1 MPTVYVST
9 DPAKKSK
16 VPRRVLQL
24 VFPVRAKSSSSS
36 ASPQWEWPELRVGV
50 SDIVPSSPMF
60 GLFPRSTEALNWE
73 ALERPVIMPYLGK
86 ETEVESASQARVL
99 RTILCGNFDT
109 LYRRE
114 LRTPPNHCWVQDG
127 LYITCVTKK
136 EARASENLKEVKE
149 MDLELLQVCVHHDFN
164 ARGVSYMD
172 EGDEQVCYL
181 RRDEVE
187 RLLHLP
193 PHIFELL
200 ASHEDD
206 EHSDRNMATHLVQFQ
221 RRCAQFGAQ
230 FGAQFCARNSGSAHF
245 SAQSFRRLPSLLLA
259 APTSTCSCRRT
270 RCSARRRT

>member
-36 ASPQWEWPELRVGV
+36 SSPQWEWPELRVGV

-221 RRCAQFGAQ
+221 RRCVS
-230 FGAQFCARNSGSAHF
+230 ARNSARAILRAQF
-245 SAQSFRRLPSLLLA
+245 SRAILGAVIPTPPRPPLA
-259 APTSTCSCRRT
+259 APTSTCSCPRT
-270 RCSARRRT
+270 RSSARRRT

>member
-1 MPTVYVST
+1 M
-9 DPAKKSK
+9 
-16 VPRRVLQL
+16 
-24 VFPVRAKSSSSS
+24 
-36 ASPQWEWPELRVGV
+36 GV

-86 ETEVESASQARVL
+86 ETEVESASQGRCCARSSAATST
-99 RTILCGNFDT
+99 RCTGASC
-109 LYRRE
+109 
-114 LRTPPNHCWVQDG
+114 TPPGHCWVQDG

-172 EGDEQVCYL
+172 EGDEQVCWVL
-181 RRDEVE
+181 CRDEVE

-221 RRCAQFGAQ
+221 RRCAAAPRNSTRAILRAQ
-230 FGAQFCARNSGSAHF
+230 FSASH
-245 SAQSFRRLPSLLLA
+245 SDASPPSLA

-270 RCSARRRT
+270 RSSARRRT

>member
-36 ASPQWEWPELRVGV
+36 SSPQWEWPELRVGV

-221 RRCAQFGAQ
+221 RRCVSPRAIRRARFSP
-230 FGAQFCARNSGSAHF
+230 RNSTRAILTPPHT
-245 SAQSFRRLPSLLLA
+245 RPSLA
-259 APTSTCSCRRT
+259 APTSTCSCPRT
-270 RCSARRRT
+270 RSSARRRT

>member
-1 MPTVYVST
+1 M
-9 DPAKKSK
+9 
-16 VPRRVLQL
+16 
-24 VFPVRAKSSSSS
+24 
-36 ASPQWEWPELRVGV
+36 
-50 SDIVPSSPMF
+50 
-60 GLFPRSTEALNWE
+60 
-73 ALERPVIMPYLGK
+73 
-86 ETEVESASQARVL
+86 
-99 RTILCGNFDT
+99 
-109 LYRRE
+109 
-114 LRTPPNHCWVQDG
+114 
-127 LYITCVTKK
+127 TKK

-221 RRCAQFGAQ
+221 RRCAA
-230 FGAQFCARNSGSAHF
+230 APRNSARNSPRAFAARIRGAVIPTPP
-245 SAQSFRRLPSLLLA
+245 RPPLA
-259 APTSTCSCRRT
+259 APTSTCSCPRT
-270 RCSARRRT
+270 RSSARRRT